1 MYSFHDMRFNTEM
14 IEMRSNPMSIAKR
27 RVKTPAFVDLSAIF
41 PFPVVND
48 CNSFN
53 IDRIGQPMC

>member
-1 MYSFHDMRFNTEM
+1 MRFNTGM
-14 IEMRSNPMSIAKR
+14 IEMRSNPMGIAKR
-27 RVKTPAFVDLSAIF
+27 RVKTPAFVVLSAIF

-53 IDRIGQPMC
+53 IDQIGQSLC